1 MRYVLIIFAF
11 CLFFFLVEFIWFT
24 TKNKRCIT
32 TTKEN
37 FELNCVGENVIKLS
51 EVLINKLDDNDTLEQ
66 IKQIKFNPS
75 ESSTFNQIINSVFIT
90 SPKDKIENLK
100 QSIMLNY
107 VINCKDTKY
116 SSMSKIS
123 DIEYLN
129 SNNTD
134 IQKILKKKDTAP
146 GKIINISQ
154 ILNKNTHI

>member
-1 MRYVLIIFAF
+1 
-11 CLFFFLVEFIWFT
+11 
-24 TKNKRCIT
+24 
-32 TTKEN
+32 
-37 FELNCVGENVIKLS
+37 VGENVIKLS